1 MVLPPLLLVLAQAR
15 AGDCPEP
22 LPAGTLEAL
31 AADARA
37 AWVALDR
44 EAFERATAARRSAL
58 PCVDEPIGPALALE
72 LHLAEALSWSLERRS
87 DLDSAELRAVLA
99 IDHAW
104 ELPLELAPEHH
115 RLREDFDAVRATP
128 GDDSMRQM
136 AAPAGFTLRVDGRE
150 SSAVPSARPFLAQVL
165 DSAGRVVQSAWF
177 GPEGDPGAAVA
188 AWLPAAAPPEEPLAA
203 APLPSEPPPVA
214 PVRRGRR
221 GIGLLSGGTGLVLVT
236 GGLYALAT
244 VHAGALEQGA
254 VPCDELVPAA
264 NRVNGLVIAA
274 GGAGVAA
281 VGLLTA
287 GLAIRF

>member
-1 MVLPPLLLVLAQAR
+1 MVLPSLLLVLAQAR

-58 PCVDEPIGPALALE
+58 PCVDEPIGPALALD

-99 IDHAW
+99 IDGAW
-104 ELPLELAPEHH
+104 ELPLEIAPEHH

-128 GDDSMRQM
+128 GDDSMREM

-150 SSAVPSARPFLAQVL
+150 ASAVPSARPFLAQVL
-165 DSAGRVVQSAWF
+165 DSEGRVVQSAWF
-177 GPEGDPGAAVA
+177 GPEGDPGAAVT
-188 AWLPAAAPPEEPLAA
+188 AWLPAAPPPE
-203 APLPSEPPPVA
+203 EPPPVA

-244 VHAGALEQGA
+244 VHAGALEHGE

-264 NRVNGLVIAA
+264 KRVNGLVIAA